1 MPALVYK
8 PSLSLKNKSSDSLVI
23 SPSPDISRTSSRASR
38 PQTRKARSR
47 SSDSWVSTAAA
58 TPVTP
63 SGSSCSCR
71 PISCGCG
78 GQLMPQQQIGSFFY
92 QAPPQQVP
100 LGLCRGCRRIYAS
113 SPLLHNSQAKLNP
126 TAQCYCFH
134 VEISP
139 TFHTVCVAFELD
151 SPVSNVSFHGYLM
164 VLFRPSPP
172 V

>member
-47 SSDSWVSTAAA
+47 SSDSWVSTAA

-78 GQLMPQQQIGSFFY
+78 GQLMQQQQIGSFYY

-113 SPLLHNSQAKLNP
+113 SPLLHNIQAKLYL
-126 TAQCYCFH
+126 TAH
-134 VEISP
+134 I
-139 TFHTVCVAFELD
+139 TFLFSFYDFAHFSHCVITPKVD
-151 SPVSNVSFHGYLM
+151 SLFQICVF
-164 VLFRPSPP
+164 FRPRPP
-172 V
+172 AQSTTTTC